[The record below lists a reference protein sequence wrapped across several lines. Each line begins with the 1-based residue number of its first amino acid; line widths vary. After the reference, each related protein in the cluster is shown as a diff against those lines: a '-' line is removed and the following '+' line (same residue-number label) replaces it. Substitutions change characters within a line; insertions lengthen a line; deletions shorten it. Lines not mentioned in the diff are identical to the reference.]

1 VESSAE
7 PAPAEPAP
15 AEPAPAEPDIEALY
29 GERPERFVTVRNEI
43 VKELRAAGRRD
54 DAKIVAALRRPS
66 VAAWALNQVARQQP
80 ETIGALLDAGLS
92 LRNATDRALA
102 GRRGDLRGAQDAQRK
117 ALDAVLEAA
126 VRFGGELGA
135 GNADQLRRRAGNT
148 LHAAM
153 ADAALAERLRAGR
166 LDDDVDAPGFGFGL
180 DVIPAPGDDDATD
193 ESAAAAADEAR
204 IAAERAALEAE
215 VERRRHAADRLE
227 RAAVAAERT
236 AREARRKA
244 DAAAADLARAQEALD
259 ACDP

>member
-7 PAPAEPAP
+7 PAPADPAP
-15 AEPAPAEPDIEALY
+15 SQPDIDALY

-54 DAKIVAALRRPS
+54 DAKAVAALRRPS

-80 ETIGALLDAGLS
+80 ETIGALLDAGLT

-126 VRFGGELGA
+126 VRFGGELGS
-135 GNADQLRRRAGNT
+135 GNGDQLRRRAGNT

-153 ADAALAERLRAGR
+153 ADPALAERLRAGR

-180 DVIPAPGDDDATD
+180 DVIPTPPDDDAAAD
-193 ESAAAAADEAR
+193 ESADAEADEAR

-215 VERRRHAADRLE
+215 VERRRQAADRLE
-227 RAAVAAERT
+227 HAAVAAERT
-236 AREARRKA
+236 AREARKKA
-244 DAAAADLARAQEALD
+244 DAAAADLARAQEAVD
-259 ACDP
+259 AFDP

>member
-1 VESSAE
+1 VES
-7 PAPAEPAP
+7 PAEPAP

-43 VKELRAAGRRD
+43 VKERRAAGRRD
-54 DAKIVAALRRPS
+54 DAKAVAALRRPS
-66 VAAWALNQVARQQP
+66 VAAWALNQVARRQP

-92 LRNATDRALA
+92 LRDATDRALA

-117 ALDAVLEAA
+117 ALDAVLEVA
-126 VRFGGELGA
+126 VRFGSELGS
-135 GNADQLRRRAGNT
+135 GNGDQLRRRAGNT

-180 DVIPAPGDDDATD
+180 DVIPTPGDDDAPD
-193 ESAAAAADEAR
+193 ESADAAADEAR
-204 IAAERAALEAE
+204 IAAERAALDE

-227 RAAVAAERT
+227 QAAVAAERT
-236 AREARRKA
+236 AREARKKA
-244 DAAAADLARAQEALD
+244 DAAAADLARAQEAVD
-259 ACDP
+259 AFDP

>member
-1 VESSAE
+1 VES
-7 PAPAEPAP
+7 PAEPAP

-43 VKELRAAGRRD
+43 VKERRAAGRRD
-54 DAKIVAALRRPS
+54 DAKAVAALRRPS
-66 VAAWALNQVARQQP
+66 VAAWALNQVARRQP

-92 LRNATDRALA
+92 LRAATDRALA

-117 ALDAVLEAA
+117 ALDAVLEVA
-126 VRFGGELGA
+126 VRFAGELGT
-135 GNADQLRRRAGNT
+135 GNGDQLRRRAGNT

-153 ADAALAERLRAGR
+153 ADAALAERLRSGR

-180 DVIPAPGDDDATD
+180 DVILTAGDDDAPD
-193 ESAAAAADEAR
+193 ESADAAADDAR

-227 RAAVAAERT
+227 QAAVAAERT
-236 AREARRKA
+236 AREARKKA

-259 ACDP
+259 AFDP